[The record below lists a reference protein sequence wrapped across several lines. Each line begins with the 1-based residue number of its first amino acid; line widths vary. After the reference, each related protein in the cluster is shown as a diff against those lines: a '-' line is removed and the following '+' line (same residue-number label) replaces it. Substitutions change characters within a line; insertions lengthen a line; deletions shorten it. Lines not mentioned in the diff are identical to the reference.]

1 MARAPFSVAILK
13 ASSAGTASG
22 DDLLA
27 DLKALS
33 ANIEDDDDVFSMFDD
48 VLNVAPAG
56 DDQAE
61 AAEKPVAKASGSGG
75 RAKKADPADDLYA
88 GMADV
93 LDEVAQSHPSIDR

>member
-1 MARAPFSVAILK
+1 MVLSQNRSVVKGNRLRIDMTT
-13 ASSAGTASG
+13 GM
-22 DDLLA
+22 
-27 DLKALS
+27 
-33 ANIEDDDDVFSMFDD
+33 ANIEDDADVFSMFDD